1 MNIVTLS
8 HYEQAIFVLSALVLY
23 TSFSMLAQSRL
34 FNLINIFA
42 WQGTLLG
49 MTAAL
54 VAFISNQPHL
64 YISALLTLLLKAWLI
79 PWMLRKQVIRL
90 KLQREIET
98 LATPTLT
105 SLAGVGLVIFSYYI
119 ALPIKSLSNSITRNT
134 ISESLAIVLLA
145 MLLIITRRQAVSQ
158 VVGFMAI
165 ENGLFFAAL
174 VSTYGMPMI
183 VELGIAF
190 DVLVAAVLFGVF
202 FFEMRSSIDSLDV
215 DQMNRLHEVDKR

>member
-1 MNIVTLS
+1 MNIANLS

-34 FNLINIFA
+34 FNLINVFA

-64 YISALLTLLLKAWLI
+64 YISALLTLVLKAWLI
-79 PWMLRKQVIRL
+79 PWMLRKQVMRL

-215 DQMNRLHEVDKR
+215 DRMNRLHEVDKR

>member
-1 MNIVTLS
+1 MNIVNLS

-34 FNLINIFA
+34 FNLINVFA

-64 YISALLTLLLKAWLI
+64 YISALLTLVLKAWLI
-79 PWMLRKQVIRL
+79 PWMLRKQVMRL

>member
-1 MNIVTLS
+1 MNIVNLS

-79 PWMLRKQVIRL
+79 PWMLRKQVMRL

>member
-1 MNIVTLS
+1 MNIVNLS

-64 YISALLTLLLKAWLI
+64 YISALLTLVLKAWLI
-79 PWMLRKQVIRL
+79 PWMLRKQVMRL

>member
-1 MNIVTLS
+1 MNIVNLS

-64 YISALLTLLLKAWLI
+64 YISALLTLVLKAWLI

>member
-64 YISALLTLLLKAWLI
+64 YISALLTLVLKAWLI